1 MTTLT
6 DHDGP
11 DPLDIALGASIRLRR
26 RAARL
31 SQEALAEALDVSF
44 QQVQKYER
52 GTNRVSFSRL
62 VKICRALDCTIDALV
77 EGLDTGLSDRRVLD
91 LALLAT
97 PGAYDLMV
105 AYAGI
110 SATHHRAAVLDLAR
124 VLTRSPAA
132 PTSNIQVAA

>member
-6 DHDGP
+6 EP

-110 SATHHRAAVLDLAR
+110 PAAHQRAVVLDLAR
-124 VLTRSPAA
+124 ALTRSPAA
-132 PTSNIQVAA
+132 PTSTIQMAA

>member
-6 DHDGP
+6 EP

-31 SQEALAEALDVSF
+31 SQEALAEALDVSL
-44 QQVQKYER
+44 QQVQNYER

-62 VKICRALDCTIDALV
+62 VKICRAMDCTIAALV
-77 EGLDTGLSDRRVLD
+77 EGLETGLSDRRGLA

-97 PGAYDLMV
+97 PGAYGLLT

-110 SATHHRAAVLDLAR
+110 SATHHRAAVLELAR
-124 VLTRSPAA
+124 ALTRSPAA
-132 PTSNIQVAA
+132 PTINIQVAP